1 MKKTQLKDAV
11 RNIKKQIVSFV
22 SIIMITALAVLT
34 YLGIHYA
41 AAALAG
47 NGAEFF
53 AATNFRDI
61 EVSSTYM
68 LTQDDLEAIR
78 NTEGVLDVEAVYRT
92 PGKVAGADAS
102 QEVMVVSLTERINT
116 PMLVAGTLPD
126 EVHECVIE
134 QDIASRLGLAVG
146 DNIEVLSNGNGV
158 PQYLLDNIFTISGI
172 VYHPDHS
179 CSSRMSPGSRYVVV
193 LPEAFDLE
201 TLHGSFMTAEV
212 LVEGT
217 SNYDLFTD
225 EYLDYVSLTA
235 ARLDELSQVRAPIRY
250 DEIRGEFQ
258 QSIDEAQDQLVDA
271 RAELDEHWAE
281 YNEGR
286 AEIDDAEA
294 QLADLR
300 AQLDSAAAQLADA
313 EAQLADARA
322 QLDDSWAQLQDAR
335 AQLDETNV
343 RLTEAWAELEAARV
357 QLEYYGQQ
365 IDYGRTQLEQ
375 AQAQIADGRAQLE
388 STYMQMEDAKTTIR
402 TNLYNAIAEV
412 LGQDIADRI
421 DWAPSATS
429 VNVDDPNTNAA
440 YFDITQT
447 VTADLNRSLGDN
459 IFAVISSLGIPE
471 DELRAAYEAVR
482 GEVLI
487 IADDD
492 PVIQAIVDEIVAV
505 YTSYDNRY
513 EEFANAAR
521 TWNDYHNMYIDG
533 VTQYNIKYQ
542 EFEAGVAQY
551 NSRLEQYNQG
561 LAQYED
567 ARVKYEAGEAQYAD
581 GLARYEAGEA
591 EYQNRL
597 AQYNDARSQYEAGEA
612 QYSEGLAQLNEGKAE
627 LDEALAQL
635 EQGEDQYRE
644 GQQQLQKAKDNRDL
658 LKDCHWIILTPE
670 GNVGYM
676 QIRTDKKNVSD
687 MGATIAFV
695 FILVGALVIY
705 ATTGRIVDEQRKLVG
720 ATKAFGLRNR
730 EILAKYMAFGVF
742 GTFIGTVMGI
752 IIGYTFIQW
761 IFLHVYG
768 KNYVYGGGHR
778 YFLLPLTLIIA
789 AGAVAIAAVT
799 VFFACTNLMRSSAIT
814 LMQDIVPYFK
824 RKKRKAGS
832 KINKSS
838 LYRRMI
844 TLNMLSDKKRVI
856 VTIISIAGCCTLLVA
871 GMSLNFSVKH
881 TIDLHYGNFETYD
894 LRVRFDP
901 SISDTV
907 QTDLEQIMQDHNVQ
921 YIPMRYTYTSYKY
934 DDKLNVF
941 ELFVAD
947 LDQMESY
954 LKLRDIDTREPFTSG
969 TDGIFIFLRLSE
981 VMGIHR
987 GDTITIFDAG
997 MNPHSVGVAG
1007 VFNQYFGQYVLMSP
1021 DTYVKT
1027 FGETVTY
1034 NAFIINLNGAD
1045 QGALLQD
1052 LSQVPGFMNFVDSA
1066 NRKNTT
1072 KSFASVLD
1080 YISLLF
1086 IIVAAMMAYFIL
1098 LNLVNMYIHQK
1109 KLELTLMRVNGFTV
1123 KEVIRY
1129 VSLELVVST
1138 IIGIIL
1144 GLALG
1149 SVLSYR
1155 MIRLLESIVLHFD
1168 RGIQFKAWIIAALF
1182 TVFFTGVISAW
1193 ALRKVKTLRLT
1204 DIVDA

>member
-61 EVSSTYM
+61 EITSTYM
-68 LTQDDLEAIR
+68 LTQNDLDAIR
-78 NTEGVLDVEAVYRT
+78 NVEGVLDVEAGYRT
-92 PGKVAGADAS
+92 PGKVAGSDAS
-102 QEVMVVSLTERINT
+102 QEVMVVSLTQRINT
-116 PMLVAGTLPD
+116 PMLVTGSLPD
-126 EVHECVIE
+126 EVYECVIE
-134 QDIASRLGLAVG
+134 QDIATRLGLSVG

-179 CSSRMSPGSRYVVV
+179 CSSRMSPGARYVIV
-193 LPEAFDLE
+193 LPEAFDME
-201 TLHGSFMTAEV
+201 ALHGSFMTAEV
-212 LVEGT
+212 LVDGT
-217 SNYDLFTD
+217 ANYNLFTD
-225 EYLDYVSLTA
+225 EYLDYVSLTT
-235 ARLDELSQVRAPIRY
+235 ARLEDLAEVRAPIRF

-258 QSIDEAQDQLVDA
+258 ANIDDAESQLDEARV
-271 RAELDEHWAE
+271 ELDTHWIE

-286 AEIDDAEA
+286 NEIASAEM

-300 AQLDSAAAQLADA
+300 AQLDDAAAQLADA

-322 QLDDSWAQLQDAR
+322 QLDDAWAQLEDAR
-335 AQLDETNV
+335 AQLDATNV
-343 RLTEAWAELEAARV
+343 RLTEGWAELEAARV

-365 IDYGRTQLEQ
+365 IDYGRIQLEN

-388 STYMQMEDAKTTIR
+388 STYMQLEDAKTLIR
-402 TNLYNAIAEV
+402 TNLYNAIVEV
-412 LGQDIADRI
+412 LGQEIADRI

-440 YFDITQT
+440 YFDITRS

-471 DELRAAYEAVR
+471 DELREAYEAVR

-487 IADDD
+487 IADEY
-492 PVIQAIVDEIVAV
+492 PVVQAIVDEIVAV
-505 YTSYDNRY
+505 YNSYDNRY

-521 TWNDYHNMYIDG
+521 TWNNYHNMYFDA
-533 VTQYNIKYQ
+533 VTQYNLKYQ

-561 LAQYED
+561 VAQYEE
-567 ARVKYEAGEAQYAD
+567 ARAQYEAGEAQYAD
-581 GLARYEAGEA
+581 GLAQYEAGEA

-597 AQYNDARSQYEAGEA
+597 AQYNDARAQYEEGEA
-612 QYSEGLAQLNEGKAE
+612 QYEEGLSQLNEGKAE
-627 LDEALAQL
+627 LEEVLAQL
-635 EQGEDQYRE
+635 EEGEDQYRE
-644 GQQQLQKAKDNRDL
+644 GQTQLAKAKDDRDL
-658 LKDCHWIILTPE
+658 LQDCHWVILTPE
-670 GNVGYM
+670 GNAGYM

-730 EILAKYMAFGVF
+730 EILAKYMAFGVS
-742 GTFIGTVMGI
+742 GTFVGTVMGVI
-752 IIGYTFIQW
+752 VGYIFIQW

-768 KNYVYGGGHR
+768 RNYVYGGGHR

-789 AGAVAIAAVT
+789 AGAVALAAVT

-814 LMQDIVPYFK
+814 LMQDIVPYFR
-824 RKKRKAGS
+824 RKKRKSGS
-832 KINKSS
+832 RVSKSS

-881 TIDLHYGNFETYD
+881 TIDLNYDTFEPYD
-894 LRVRFDP
+894 LRIKYDP
-901 SISDTV
+901 SIGDSV
-907 QTDLEQIMQDHNVQ
+907 QSNLEQILQEYNVQ
-921 YIPMRYTYTSYKY
+921 YLPIRDTYTSYKY
-934 DDKLNVF
+934 DDRLNVF

-954 LKLRDIDTREPFTSG
+954 MILRDVNTGERFDSG
-969 TDGIFIFLRLSE
+969 SEGILIFLRLSE
-981 VMGIHR
+981 VMGINP
-987 GDTITIFDAG
+987 GDTMTIFDAG
-997 MNPHSVGVAG
+997 MNPHDVNVAG
-1007 VFNQYFGQYVLMSP
+1007 VFTQYFGQYVLMSP
-1021 DTYVKT
+1021 ETYVRT
-1027 FGETVTY
+1027 YEEPVTY
-1034 NAFIINLNGAD
+1034 NAFMINMNGAD
-1045 QGALLQD
+1045 EDAMLEE
-1052 LSQVPGFMNFVDSA
+1052 LSAVPGFMNYIDSA
-1066 NRKNTT
+1066 TRRSTT
-1072 KSFASVLD
+1072 KSLASVLD

-1129 VSLELVVST
+1129 VSLELIVST

-1149 SVLSYR
+1149 SALSYR

-1168 RGIQFKAWIIAALF
+1168 RGIQYNAWVIAALF
-1182 TVFFTGVISAW
+1182 TVFFTTVISAW

>member
-1 MKKTQLKDAV
+1 MKKTQRKDAI
-11 RNIKKQIVSFV
+11 RNIKKQIVSYV

-61 EVSSTYM
+61 EVTSTYM
-68 LTQDDLEAIR
+68 LTQDDLDAIR
-78 NTEGVLDVEAVYRT
+78 NVEGVLDVEAGYRT
-92 PGKVAGADAS
+92 PGKVAGSDAS

-116 PMLVAGTLPD
+116 PMLVTGSLPD
-126 EVHECVIE
+126 DVNECVIE
-134 QDIASRLGLAVG
+134 QDIATKLGLSVG
-146 DNIEVLSNGNGV
+146 DSIEVLSNGNGV
-158 PQYLLDNIFTISGI
+158 PQYLLYNTFTITGI

-179 CSSRMSPGSRYVVV
+179 CSSRMSPGSRYVIV
-193 LPEAFDLE
+193 LPEVFDLE
-201 TLHGSFMTAEV
+201 TLHGSFMTCEV
-212 LVEGT
+212 LVEG
-217 SNYDLFTD
+217 SSDYNLFTD
-225 EYLDYVSLTA
+225 EYLDYVSLTT
-235 ARLDELSQVRAPIRY
+235 ARLEELAGVRAPIRY

-258 QSIDEAQDQLVDA
+258 ERIDDAQSQLDDA
-271 RAELDEHWAE
+271 RAELDSHWTE
-281 YNEGR
+281 YYEGR
-286 AEIDDAEA
+286 REIADA
-294 QLADLR
+294 Q
-300 AQLDSAAAQLADA
+300 AQLDDLRIRLDDAAAQLEDA
-313 EAQLADARA
+313 QAQLADARA
-322 QLDDSWAQLQDAR
+322 QLDDAWAQLEDAR
-335 AQLDETNV
+335 AQLDATNT
-343 RLTEAWAELEAARV
+343 RLTEGWAELEAARV

-365 IDYGRTQLEQ
+365 IEYGRIQLEQ
-375 AQAQIADGRAQLE
+375 ASAQLAQGRAQLE

-402 TNLYNAIAEV
+402 TNLYNAIVEV

-421 DWAPSATS
+421 DWAPSTAT
-429 VNVDDPNTNAA
+429 VNVDDPDTNAA

-447 VTADLNRSLGDN
+447 VTVDLNRSLGDN
-459 IFAVISSLGIPE
+459 IYAVIASLGIPE

-482 GEVLI
+482 GEVLVI
-487 IADDD
+487 IDDA
-492 PVIQAIVDEIVAV
+492 PVLQAIVDEIVAV

-521 TWNDYHNMYIDG
+521 TWNSYHTQYINA
-533 VTQYNIKYQ
+533 VTQYNLRCQ

-551 NSRLEQYNQG
+551 NSRMEQYNQG
-561 LAQYED
+561 VAQYED
-567 ARVKYEAGEAQYAD
+567 ARAQYEAGEAQYAD
-581 GLARYEAGEA
+581 GLAQYEAGEA

-597 AQYNDARSQYEAGEA
+597 AQYNDARAQYEEGEA
-612 QYSEGLAQLNEGKAE
+612 QYEDGLAQLSEGYSE
-627 LDEALAQL
+627 LDEALVQL
-635 EQGEDQYRE
+635 EDGEVQYSE
-644 GQQQLQKAKDNRDL
+644 GQSELMKAKDDREL
-658 LKDCHWIILTPE
+658 LQDCHWVILTPE
-670 GNVGYM
+670 GNTGYM

-720 ATKAFGLRNR
+720 ASKAFGFRNR
-730 EILAKYMAFGVF
+730 EILAKYMAFGVS
-742 GTFIGTVMGI
+742 GTLVGTVMGVI
-752 IIGYTFIQW
+752 VGYTFIQW

-768 KNYVYGGGHR
+768 RNYVYGGGHR
-778 YFLLPLTLIIA
+778 YFLVPLTLMIA

-814 LMQDIVPYFK
+814 LMQDIVPYFT
-824 RKKRKAGS
+824 RKKSKSGS
-832 KINKSS
+832 KVNRSS

-844 TLNMLSDKKRVI
+844 LLNMLSDKKRVI

-881 TIDLHYGNFETYD
+881 TINLNYDTFEVND

-901 SISDTV
+901 SIDDTV
-907 QTDLEQIMQDHNVQ
+907 QSDLEQILQEYNVQ
-921 YIPMRYTYTSYKY
+921 YLPIRYSYSSYKY
-934 DDKLNVF
+934 DGKLNAF

-947 LDQMESY
+947 PGQMDPY
-954 LKLRDIDTREPFTSG
+954 MILRDVDTGAAFDSG
-969 TDGIFIFLRLSE
+969 SDGIYIFQRLSE
-981 VMGIHR
+981 IMGVNP
-987 GDTITIFDAG
+987 GDTMTIFDAG
-997 MNPHSVGVAG
+997 MNPHDVNVSG
-1007 VFNQYFGQYVLMSP
+1007 VFTQYFGQYVFMSP
-1021 DTYVKT
+1021 DTYVRT
-1027 FGETVTY
+1027 FGESVKY
-1034 NAFIINLNGAD
+1034 NCFLINLNGAD
-1045 QGALLQD
+1045 EDALLQE

-1066 NRKNTT
+1066 ARKNTT
-1072 KSFASVLD
+1072 KSLASVLD

-1109 KLELTLMRVNGFTV
+1109 KLELTLMRVNGFTI

-1129 VSLELVVST
+1129 VSLELIVST
-1138 IIGIIL
+1138 IIGIII

-1149 SVLSYR
+1149 SALSYR
-1155 MIRLLESIVLHFD
+1155 MIRLLESIVVHFD

-1182 TVFFTGVISAW
+1182 TVFFTSVISAW